1 MMVIVLVRCLNQFD
15 LFCLTLISVSG
26 QKNILNSSSVFPEV
40 LFKWVSQSHSG
51 SEPIH
56 SDPTPPNEP
65 EPSMPQPGVQLHRR
79 SKGPEL
85 VRDMLSQPL
94 EPPSEPKGIV
104 EATSEVINPHQQ
116 LQLVD
121 IWLLCAFCFFRDST
135 TSTHVF
141 EQSPICTEIGIIP
154 GFQL

>member
-1 MMVIVLVRCLNQFD
+1 
-15 LFCLTLISVSG
+15 
-26 QKNILNSSSVFPEV
+26 
-40 LFKWVSQSHSG
+40 
-51 SEPIH
+51 
-56 SDPTPPNEP
+56 
-65 EPSMPQPGVQLHRR
+65 MPQPGVQLRRR

-121 IWLLCAFCFFRDST
+121 IWLLCAFCFSGIQQLPLMYSSNPQYVLKLASFLDFNFDLCNYGGSFQGFNLPMMCSNNPPYGLKWISFLDSN
-135 TSTHVF
+135 F
-141 EQSPICTEIGIIP
+141 DLCNYG
-154 GFQL
+154 